1 MMWKRTFFALAM
13 GALQLIPCISVV
25 SAAVDSEGCTPDS
38 VLFEGNSKPWYPG
51 EPLQWADQRL
61 LDSLIGTDPD
71 GFKYNVESP
80 RSKGYLKL
88 IQYLKS
94 PEGRAARF
102 VEGDMRHITYDGGP
116 NMSKSIVVGHNYY
129 AHHYWFK
136 DELHFQSGRANW
148 FKHSQRL
155 YHAKN
160 TGEIEIRTSAE
171 APKGAE
177 NAVVFSNDTAS
188 FFILLSGHLEDATAQ
203 PEVHC
208 LPHRSSH
215 WQNLG
220 LLHSG
225 IQRLVGNGHGISLQ
239 DYIIILSAGA
249 YLVIRKSD
257 LYWTEAPSAL
267 AQFRSN
273 SYAIYR
279 DKSPNTWI
287 AWKGNT
293 AEFQGPDGKCTED
306 FSKVVQDAEWSPL
319 IVPHPPG
326 SYLSKLLNK
335 LSLQAVILAL
345 LVGAAILLLRM
356 LGARNRYRLPP
367 PPADGSGPL
376 SHHLLPLLK
385 QSKKKLTC
393 EELDLLIGLADIPS
407 PETRRSRRARIIQ
420 LVNTESTARFGQAL
434 LVRTRLE
441 SDKRIV
447 IYDVQD
453 LSQGQ

>member
-1 MMWKRTFFALAM
+1 MMWKRTLFALAL
-13 GALQLIPCISVV
+13 GALQLNPCISAV

-38 VLFEGNSKPWYPG
+38 VLFEGNPKPWYPG
-51 EPLQWADQRL
+51 EPLQWADQHL
-61 LDSLIGTDPD
+61 LDSLIGTGPD
-71 GFKYNVESP
+71 GFRYSVESP
-80 RSKGYLKL
+80 RSKGYTKR
-88 IQYLKS
+88 IKYLKS
-94 PEGRAARF
+94 PGGTAALF
-102 VEGDMRHITYDGGP
+102 VEGDMRYITYDGGP

-136 DELHFQSGRANW
+136 EELHFQSGRANW

-160 TGEIEIRTSAE
+160 TGEIEIRTCAE

-177 NAVVFSNDTAS
+177 NAVVFNNDTAS
-188 FFILLSGHLEDATAQ
+188 FFIMLSGHLEDATAQ

-220 LLHSG
+220 LLHRG
-225 IQRLVGNGHGISLQ
+225 IQRVKGHGHGMSLQ
-239 DYIIILSAGA
+239 DYIIIMSAGA

-257 LYWTEAPSAL
+257 LHWTETPSAL

-273 SYAIYR
+273 SYALHK
-279 DKSPNTWI
+279 DKSPNTWF

-293 AEFQGPDGKCTED
+293 AEFYGPEGKCTED
-306 FSKVVQDAEWSPL
+306 FSKLLEDAEWSPL

-326 SYLSKLLNK
+326 SFWSTLRSKSSPKPLVLV
-335 LSLQAVILAL
+335 VIF
-345 LVGAAILLLRM
+345 GTAIFLLRR
-356 LGARNRYRLPP
+356 LGARNRNRLPP
-367 PPADGSGPL
+367 MSADGGGPF
-376 SHHLLPLLK
+376 SHHLLTLLK

-407 PETRRSRRARIIQ
+407 PETRRSRRARVIQ